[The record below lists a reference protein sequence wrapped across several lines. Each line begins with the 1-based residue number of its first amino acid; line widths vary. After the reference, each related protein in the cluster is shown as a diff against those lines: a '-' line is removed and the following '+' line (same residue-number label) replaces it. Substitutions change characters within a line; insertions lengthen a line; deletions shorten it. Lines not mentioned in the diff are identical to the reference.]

1 MVASDR
7 ARTETRA
14 FLMLASPLLSIT
26 TSELELELELLLF
39 NLGFHPSDPGLS
51 SLLII
56 PLFLDNFILLLLLFT
71 NPETVLSPDEEWE

>member
-1 MVASDR
+1 MAASDR

-56 PLFLDNFILLLLLFT
+56 PLFLDTFILLLLLFT

>member
-14 FLMLASPLLSIT
+14 FLMLASPILSIT
-26 TSELELELELLLF
+26 TSELELELELF

-56 PLFLDNFILLLLLFT
+56 PLFLDNFILLLLLSFN